1 LVGSELCIRVRFNVD
16 TRQTTSFIGLPI
28 PAGAIF
34 WIGLVNWFMVSGY
47 RGNWVALILVAGMS
61 LMMVSNMNLFSL
73 KVKNFHLLENIK
85 QYFIILAA
93 IVLVA
98 LCGLSG
104 LMWTI
109 FVYILISPI
118 KITVEAEGNEPEK

>member
-1 LVGSELCIRVRFNVD
+1 
-16 TRQTTSFIGLPI
+16 
-28 PAGAIF
+28 
-34 WIGLVNWFMVSGY
+34 MVSGY

-118 KITVEAEGNEPEK
+118 KITVEVEGNEPEI